1 MSQCIIG
8 AVTSHTIE
16 YIQQWCNPRPPG
28 ASEVEE
34 ERDTG
39 KVDAAVM
46 LIASGRGAVRAFTC
60 RHTLRLVHFRWSS
73 DAMASA
79 LLLRAFSLV
88 ERGELRELRVGDPRV
103 FDLIVNTIEQD
114 GEASEFDAALDPHHN
129 ESDAEIASAGA
140 LLARALESL
149 SVVASDLK
157 QDSDSAFKFIA
168 RYKDTVTEI
177 DCVNRSDYGNQVVRS
192 CKRLELLTHANRY
205 DANAWLGL
213 SQLHTLRH
221 VNLCIVSCAAIAAAL
236 PRLHTLDA
244 FCHESASVV
253 GFFEDLL
260 PRLRS
265 LQISGTWP
273 QAAATTAPPR
283 DLPLLRELVLEC
295 PIVDPLVA
303 RKFVGAQPE
312 LLHAPYAS
320 VIAVCL
326 SAAITTTTTANAE
339 NGSSTT
345 VGLLSNV
352 RNLALL
358 GSIEG
363 PFDAAR
369 VLRAAPQLRTFTAVR
384 IEGDFLLA
392 ASPEGFAGLVHP
404 WLRSIDVGVW
414 RNMPADCVMRLRQ
427 L

>member
-1 MSQCIIG
+1 
-8 AVTSHTIE
+8 
-16 YIQQWCNPRPPG
+16 
-28 ASEVEE
+28 
-34 ERDTG
+34 
-39 KVDAAVM
+39 
-46 LIASGRGAVRAFTC
+46 
-60 RHTLRLVHFRWSS
+60 
-73 DAMASA
+73 MASA

-221 VNLCIVSCAAIAAAL
+221 VNLCTVTCAVIAAAL

-244 FCHESASVV
+244 FCHGSASVV

-265 LQISGTWP
+265 LRISGTWP
-273 QAAATTAPPR
+273 QAAATTAPPQN
-283 DLPLLRELVLEC
+283 LPLLRELVLEC
-295 PIVDPLVA
+295 PVVDPLVA
-303 RKFVGAQPE
+303 RRFVGARPV
-312 LLHAPYAS
+312 LLHAPYA
-320 VIAVCL
+320 IITVCL
-326 SAAITTTTTANAE
+326 SGAITTTANAE
-339 NGSSTT
+339 NGPPTA
-345 VGLLSNV
+345 GLLSRV

-369 VLRAAPQLRTFTAVR
+369 VLRAATRLRTFTAVR
-384 IEGDFLLA
+384 MEGDFLLA

-404 WLRSIDVGVW
+404 RLRSIDIGAWHDV
-414 RNMPADCVMRLRQ
+414 PFDCVMRLRH
-427 L
+427 LYFPRLRRLTIEGCMPDVYSVC